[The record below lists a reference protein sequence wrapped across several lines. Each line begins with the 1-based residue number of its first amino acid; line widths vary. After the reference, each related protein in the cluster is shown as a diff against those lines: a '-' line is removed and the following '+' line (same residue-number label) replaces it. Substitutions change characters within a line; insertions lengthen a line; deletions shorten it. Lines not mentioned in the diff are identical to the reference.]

1 MQNAGTNYCD
11 PNIRKDTGRIPEA
24 MGNVSKNYLIHPVVR
39 TNVKHIDLSKR
50 VEQIVTSCGNQ
61 TADKVK
67 SCGVQISTERKI
79 RRVRTVGEN
88 QLAF

>member
-1 MQNAGTNYCD
+1 
-11 PNIRKDTGRIPEA
+11 

-39 TNVKHIDLSKR
+39 TNVKHIDFPKW
-50 VEQIVTSCGNQ
+50 VEQIVAPCGNQ

-79 RRVRTVGEN
+79 RRVRMVGEN
-88 QLAF
+88 QLVF